1 MCTVE
6 GGENMNYILDILGCA
21 TICIAEL
28 IGIMVIGIAIQG
40 IVYRLTKFSIFNA
53 IKKSIIKGI

>member
-1 MCTVE
+1 
-6 GGENMNYILDILGCA
+6 MNYILDILGCA

-40 IVYRLTKFSIFNA
+40 IVYRLTKFSIYNA
-53 IKKSIIKGI
+53 IKDSIIKGI